1 MNRYLKPSRLPY
13 VTLIAGVL
21 VLILRIWLKLAG
33 TDEKGLLVTTHPA
46 HILIFVLTALILA
59 YSLLCVRPLD
69 AVKRY
74 AELFPR
80 GKISCIGCIA
90 AAVGILWVSFRE
102 RTLRSDRVTAV
113 SLVLGVLAAVC
124 LVVLAYYRF
133 RNHRPPC
140 WFHMLVTLF
149 FMAHLISQYR
159 LWSPEPQLQV
169 YFFPLLASVFL
180 MLTAYHASVLDT
192 KIHGRRWF
200 VFCNQSA
207 LFFCC
212 VSISSEIGLFYLLMA
227 LWLSTG
233 LCSLAVQPP
242 EAEKEAS
249 L

>member
-1 MNRYLKPSRLPY
+1 VNRYLKPSHLPF
-13 VTLIAGVL
+13 VTLTAGVL
-21 VLILRIWLKLAG
+21 GLILRVWLKLGG

-46 HILIFVLTALILA
+46 HILIFVLTALAMA
-59 YSLLCVRPLD
+59 YMLLCVRPLD

-74 AELFPR
+74 ADLFPR
-80 GKISCIGCIA
+80 GKLACFGCIA
-90 AAVGILWVSFRE
+90 AAAGILWVSIRE
-102 RTLRSDRVTAV
+102 RNLRSDPVTAV
-113 SLVLGVLAAVC
+113 CLGLGILAAVC
-124 LVVLAYYRF
+124 LAVLAFYRF
-133 RNHRPPC
+133 RNQHPPC

-149 FMAHLISQYR
+149 FMAHLVSQYR

-180 MLTAYHASVLDT
+180 MLTAYHTSVLDT

-227 LWLSTG
+227 LWLITG
-233 LCSLAVQPP
+233 LCSLEVQPP
-242 EAEKEAS
+242 EAEKEVA
-249 L
+249 